1 MTSEL
6 LCFVRSSARKNPVS
20 LPSLS
25 AFNFS
30 QVRTRLGQAGA
41 TWPSEADM
49 YRVKVQYKV
58 GCVQPCI

>member
-6 LCFVRSSARKNPVS
+6 VCLTRSSARKNPVS
-20 LPSLS
+20 PLVLRFLVLERYETGP
-25 AFNFS
+25 
-30 QVRTRLGQAGA
+30 GA
-41 TWPSEADM
+41 TSPSEAEV